1 MNRLLDTRLQ
11 TILLTGSLFLIYI
24 FSMLTLSDY
33 IDVIGSKVFSSD
45 PLMDFQLSLILYWLF
60 GLIFIFFPINHKTK
74 SVIVYAYIFR
84 FIFLHTITI
93 GYLFL
98 YSSDKGFSVISL
110 DEMIYFIRGFTLG
123 SEEFGYVGSGLI
135 TRINYIFTQFLPIN
149 FFLYRALFGLLSFA
163 GIILIWRAISEY
175 YEDKFYPLLLLLLFF
190 PSVTFWSLNMGKEP
204 VILIGLGIYLLGHF
218 RLLKNLTLQSLLITM
233 AGLMIIGIVRPW
245 VVLILAPGLAISF
258 LGTPKITK
266 STKLFLISSAF
277 VLLPFILSTIVSLV
291 IRGDTSDI
299 QNQETY
305 LQTLFSIVNKFIS
318 EGTTTDVVNNPLVMA
333 SEVRQISSI
342 TDLINPWRIF
352 SAIFRPFPGEA
363 GGAIGI
369 VVGLES
375 MFLLIISIITL
386 VKFFLKKVRMDMVS
400 WILLSHILFW
410 GILYGAILD
419 FNWGYLF
426 RQKVIVLPFVLS
438 FIFIIHNKSS
448 KMIN

>member
-33 IDVIGSKVFSSD
+33 IDVIGSKVFSSN
-45 PLMDFQLSLILYWLF
+45 PLMDFQLSVILYWLF

-175 YEDKFYPLLLLLLFF
+175 YEDKLFKQADFIFVTSKPLLNKCNKLNKHTYYFNNVVDIDNF
-190 PSVTFWSLNMGKEP
+190 RRVTGANKEQ
-204 VILIGLGIYLLGHF
+204 
-218 RLLKNLTLQSLLITM
+218 LQRM
-233 AGLMIIGIVRPW
+233 
-245 VVLILAPGLAISF
+245 F
-258 LGTPKITK
+258 
-266 STKLFLISSAF
+266 
-277 VLLPFILSTIVSLV
+277 
-291 IRGDTSDI
+291 
-299 QNQETY
+299 NQ
-305 LQTLFSIVNKFIS
+305 
-318 EGTTTDVVNNPLVMA
+318 
-333 SEVRQISSI
+333 
-342 TDLINPWRIF
+342 INQY
-352 SAIFRPFPGEA
+352 A
-363 GGAIGI
+363 
-369 VVGLES
+369 
-375 MFLLIISIITL
+375 
-386 VKFFLKKVRMDMVS
+386 
-400 WILLSHILFW
+400 
-410 GILYGAILD
+410 
-419 FNWGYLF
+419 
-426 RQKVIVLPFVLS
+426 
-438 FIFIIHNKSS
+438 
-448 KMIN
+448 